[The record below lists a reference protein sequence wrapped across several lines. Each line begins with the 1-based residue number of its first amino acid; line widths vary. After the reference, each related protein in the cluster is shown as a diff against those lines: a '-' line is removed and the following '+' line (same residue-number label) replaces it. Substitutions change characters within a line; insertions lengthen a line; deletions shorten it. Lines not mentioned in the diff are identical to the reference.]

1 MKTGAWGC
9 FDEFNRINI
18 EVLSV
23 VAQQILAVI
32 DALTARSPTCN
43 IEKSVVKLLPS
54 CGLFITMNPGYA
66 GRTELPDNLK
76 SLFRPISMC
85 VPDSNYI
92 AEILLFGEGFSNTRT
107 LAKKVYTLYQLSTQ
121 QLSKQ
126 DHYDF
131 GLRALSSVLR
141 HAGKIK
147 RANPTMVD
155 EEVLL
160 LAMKDMNVPKMTTID
175 LPLFNGIVS
184 DLFPGVEPPQID
196 YSKVRFQ
203 SYF

>member
-1 MKTGAWGC
+1 MKLKFFSCSKRILLILKTGAWGC

-23 VAQQILAVI
+23 VAQQILSVI
-32 DALTARSPTCN
+32 EALSSRSPTVT
-43 IEKSVVKLLPS
+43 IEKSVVKLMPS
-54 CGLFITMNPGYA
+54 CGIFITMNPGYA

-76 SLFRPISMC
+76 SMFRPISMV

-92 AEILLFGEGFSNTRT
+92 AEILLFGEGFSNTRV

-147 RANPTMVD
+147 RANPTMND
-155 EEVLL
+155 EEVCFF
-160 LAMKDMNVPKMTTID
+160 
-175 LPLFNGIVS
+175 LF
-184 DLFPGVEPPQID
+184 
-196 YSKVRFQ
+196 
-203 SYF
+203 